1 MIKIFA
7 FNLFLKANMN
17 TFAKIMLIPV
27 VMAHSH
33 GGHGGHSSHSTH
45 TSHSTHK
52 SYNSRHVATSVIT
65 TYLIFGYFSDGVENL
80 FYVNENYY
88 TYNITYYVDDGDKEC
103 IYYIISENFN
113 NEMEKCLENIGENTI
128 LIESPHFCKKV
139 YYYLNQIQLVNNNE

>member
-45 TSHSTHK
+45 STHTSHSTHK
-52 SYNSRHVATSVIT
+52 SYNSRHVATSEIT
-65 TYLIFGYFSDGVENL
+65 TNLNFGYYSDGVEN
-80 FYVNENYY
+80 
-88 TYNITYYVDDGDKEC
+88 
-103 IYYIISENFN
+103 
-113 NEMEKCLENIGENTI
+113 
-128 LIESPHFCKKV
+128 
-139 YYYLNQIQLVNNNE
+139 